1 VVARLTPREREVAQL
16 AALGL
21 ADRAIADQL
30 TLSVRTVETHLNRAY
45 TKLGLQG
52 RTDLTSVFAATT
64 AD

>member
-1 VVARLTPREREVAQL
+1 LTPREREVAQL

-52 RTDLTSVFAATT
+52 RADLTSVFAATT